1 MVEFAPPGGKDG
13 KGKSTSSTLSGSSQ
27 QSLSLPPSQQQQ
39 QQQQRRDSSASQQGR
54 VTFVFPA
61 QYLVTVAPAVKEPP
75 RARVPVAAEGGTKV
89 VLTGMTSESDAPR
102 STPMEEVVVA

>member
-1 MVEFAPPGGKDG
+1 MNRFRFVVEFAPPGGKDG
-13 KGKSTSSTLSGSSQ
+13 KGKSTSSTLSSS
-27 QSLSLPPSQQQQ
+27 SQQ

-75 RARVPVAAEGGTKV
+75 RAVEARVPVAAEGGTKV
-89 VLTGMTSESDAPR
+89 VLKGMTAESDAPR
-102 STPMEEVVVA
+102 SSPMEELVVA